1 MTNCKS
7 TCVEWCDG
15 LEISEVKRIE
25 VEKLASWREG
35 DKELANEKQG
45 HSGRNWQ
52 KKLQLLMVD
61 HLEIWKS
68 WEISPDVF
76 ECTRIAP
83 VVRNCYAYLSSK
95 DSKPLPSCCSGT
107 KVIVEMTSSTA
118 ADELM
123 RCKCLR
129 EANSYFENIKE
140 SAISDLSRECHIDLA
155 LFSVADCNR

>member
-45 HSGRNWQ
+45 LSGRTWQ

-68 WEISPDVF
+68 W
-76 ECTRIAP
+76 
-83 VVRNCYAYLSSK
+83 
-95 DSKPLPSCCSGT
+95 
-107 KVIVEMTSSTA
+107 
-118 ADELM
+118 
-123 RCKCLR
+123 
-129 EANSYFENIKE
+129 
-140 SAISDLSRECHIDLA
+140 
-155 LFSVADCNR
+155 

>member
-1 MTNCKS
+1 MLSSSLQTWSPQNNQIKYHG
-7 TCVEWCDG
+7 G
-15 LEISEVKRIE
+15 LCSIIFTPDSSSE
-25 VEKLASWREG
+25 LGSGASSRWLGTR
-35 DKELANEKQG
+35 
-45 HSGRNWQ
+45 
-52 KKLQLLMVD
+52 
-61 HLEIWKS
+61 
-68 WEISPDVF
+68 EISPDVF

-83 VVRNCYAYLSSK
+83 VVRNCYAYLSGK

-140 SAISDLSRECHIDLA
+140 SAVSDLSRECHIDLA
-155 LFSVADCNR
+155 LFSVADCNRWISTATIA

>member
-1 MTNCKS
+1 MMT
-7 TCVEWCDG
+7 TGQV
-15 LEISEVKRIE
+15 SE
-25 VEKLASWREG
+25 LGSGASSRRLG
-35 DKELANEKQG
+35 T
-45 HSGRNWQ
+45 R
-52 KKLQLLMVD
+52 
-61 HLEIWKS
+61 
-68 WEISPDVF
+68 EISPDVF

-83 VVRNCYAYLSSK
+83 VVRNCYAYLSGK

-107 KVIVEMTSSTA
+107 KLIVEMTSSTA